1 MGSQMTR
8 YKQAEFE
15 EEDSSS
21 VGSVHLTEG
30 SSATVTRVPCHTRST
45 LWKARSLLEKI
56 LICFSLILLLIVFI
70 LSILLGASGDNSE
83 PRSEPVI
90 NGGNIVKKNS
100 SSAAENK
107 DEIGTSGPSYCVTQP
122 CVTAAA
128 SIISAMDTSVKPCND
143 FYKYACGGWVRSN
156 PAPDGSSTWGTFVKL
171 GRQNQLVV
179 RNVLERPFTEL
190 KSKAE
195 QKAKLYYISCLDA
208 NETMEALGSTPML
221 RLLKDVGGWNVTPPA
236 DWNPTVAGVA
246 AKVPMAGKSAG
257 KTPAKK
263 AAAVESKHWWNP
275 DNWNL
280 QKTIIA
286 LRNRYGMGGL
296 FSWAV
301 EEDDRNSSRH
311 VIQIDQASFTVLTR
325 ENYLNKTANE
335 KILKAYLDYM
345 TKICVL
351 LGGEENSTKRQM
363 SAVIDF
369 ETELANIT
377 TPADER
383 RDEEKMYH
391 LMSIAD
397 LQEKAPFMSWKE
409 YFTDAFRLVS
419 RKITSKEMV
428 VVHAPEY
435 IEKMSNLVIKYNK
448 TADGKTVLNNF
459 LVWQTVKGL
468 TAYLSRSFRDA
479 SRGLRKA
486 LVGSEGGEDAWRY
499 CVTDTTNVLGF
510 AVGAMFVRELF
521 HGESKPGKNDSQN
534 LSASYRMKAEDMIN
548 DVKTAF
554 KKNLKNL
561 TWMDKDTIQLAE
573 EKVDAITDMI
583 GFPNY
588 ILDPAQLDEKYKEL
602 EIRDYEYFD
611 NNIRVIQYNFKK
623 NLEKLDQVV
632 NKTRWV
638 MTPSAVNA
646 YYTPTENQ
654 VVFPAGILQPPFYD
668 IKHPRSLNFGGM
680 GVVMGHELTHAF
692 DDQGREYD
700 QNGNLHQWWNN
711 QTIQKFKTQ
720 TECVINQYAKYEIN
734 GQHING
740 KQTLGEN
747 IADNGGL
754 KAAYHA
760 YLDWAN
766 KNPEEEPL
774 PGLNF
779 THRQL
784 FFLGFAQVWCS
795 SSTEEDTKFLIENNA
810 HTPPKFRV
818 IGPLSNLPDF
828 SKEFKCPLG
837 SPMNPHD
844 KCEVW

>member
-1 MGSQMTR
+1 MTR

-30 SSATVTRVPCHTRST
+30 SSVTATHVRCHTRST
-45 LWKARSLLEKI
+45 LWKARSILEKA
-56 LICFSLILLLIVFI
+56 LICLCLILFLIVFI
-70 LSILLGASGDNSE
+70 LSILLGASGSNSPTNE
-83 PRSEPVI
+83 SVI
-90 NGGNIVKKNS
+90 NGGNINS
-100 SSAAENK
+100 NGSAESSYEK
-107 DEIGTSGPSYCVTQP
+107 DASRLPYCMSPSCVT
-122 CVTAAA
+122 VAA
-128 SIISAMDTSVKPCND
+128 SLISAMDTSVKPCND
-143 FYKYACGGWVRSN
+143 FYRYACGGWVRSN

-179 RNVLERPFTEL
+179 RNVLERPLTEQ

-195 QKAKLYYISCLDA
+195 KKAKLYYISCLDA
-208 NETMEALGSTPML
+208 NETIETLGSAPML
-221 RLLKDVGGWNVTPPA
+221 RLLKDVGGWNITPPA
-236 DWNPTVAGVA
+236 DWNPTVAVVGG
-246 AKVPMAGKSAG
+246 KVPVGGKNVGKSG
-257 KTPAKK
+257 GPTKK
-263 AAAVESKHWWNP
+263 ATTVESKHWWNP
-275 DNWNL
+275 DNWVL
-280 QKTIIA
+280 QKTIQV

-311 VIQIDQASFTVLTR
+311 VIQIDQASFTLLSR

-335 KILKAYLDYM
+335 KVLKAYLDYM
-345 TKICVL
+345 TKIGVL

-363 SAVIDF
+363 SDVINF

-391 LMSIAD
+391 LISIAD

-409 YFTDAFRLVS
+409 YFSDALRLVN

-448 TADGKTVLNNF
+448 TANGKTILNNF
-459 LVWQTVKGL
+459 LIWQTVKSL

-521 HGESKPGKNDSQN
+521 HGEPGAGKNASQN
-534 LSASYRMKAEDMIN
+534 QPVSYRAKAEEMISE
-548 DVKTAF
+548 VKTAF
-554 KKNLKNL
+554 KNNLRNL
-561 TWMDKDTIQLAE
+561 TWMDKETIGLAE

-583 GFPNY
+583 GFPDY
-588 ILDPAQLDEKYKEL
+588 ILDPPQLDEKYKEL
-602 EIRDYEYFD
+602 EIRDSEYFE

-623 NLEKLDQVV
+623 NLEKLDQDV

-654 VVFPAGILQPPFYD
+654 IVFPAGILQPPFYD
-668 IKHPRSLNFGGM
+668 ISHPRSLNFGGM

-700 QNGNLHQWWNN
+700 QYGNLHQWWNN
-711 QTIQKFKTQ
+711 QTIQKFKEQ
-720 TECVINQYAKYEIN
+720 TECVINQYSKYEIN

-760 YLDWAN
+760 YLDWAGKN
-766 KNPEEEPL
+766 KEERPL

-779 THRQL
+779 THRQM

-795 SSTEEDTKFLIENNA
+795 SSTEEDTKLLIENNA

-828 SKEFKCPLG
+828 SLEFDCPLG
-837 SPMNPHD
+837 SPMNPHK